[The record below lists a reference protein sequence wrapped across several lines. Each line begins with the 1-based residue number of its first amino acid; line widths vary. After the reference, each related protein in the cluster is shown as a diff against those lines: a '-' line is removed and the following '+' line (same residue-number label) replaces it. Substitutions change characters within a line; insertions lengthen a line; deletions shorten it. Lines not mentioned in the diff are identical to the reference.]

1 MEMKCAIL
9 RGLKI
14 MAYATMR
21 NFDTLHSFDRLT
33 QAGVSNEQA
42 RVFVGLFEDSLNSSM
57 EHLST
62 KQDVSEAKLELK
74 LDTSELRTE
83 LKQDIADVRTEI
95 AELRTELKQDIADVR
110 TEIAELRTELK
121 QDIADVRTE
130 IAELRIGISVLQNG
144 QIFMQRLFFGGIL
157 TILVSIGM
165 LFLHH

>member
-1 MEMKCAIL
+1 
-9 RGLKI
+9 

-62 KQDVSEAKLELK
+62 KQDVSEVKLELK
-74 LDTSELRTE
+74 LDIADLRTELKQDIADVRTELKQDIADLRTELKQDIADLRTE

-95 AELRTELKQDIADVR
+95 TDLRTELKQDIA
-110 TEIAELRTELK
+110 ELRT
-121 QDIADVRTE
+121 
-130 IAELRIGISVLQNG
+130 GISVLQSG
-144 QIFMQRLFFGGIL
+144 QILMQRLFFGGTLAIL
-157 TILVSIGM
+157 ISIGM